1 MPKHVKLRELTDEE
15 TREVRELAKSRTAP
29 ARAVQ
34 RAKIIA
40 ALLDKPTLKASE
52 AALQAG
58 YRSAQAGP
66 QWVKRFNAEGLA
78 GLDDRPRPGAPRT
91 HSEEVRSKLIGLA
104 TQKPRS
110 LGYPF
115 ALWTLERLQSVFEER
130 EGIHLSDSTIW
141 TWMADEGFA
150 WKRQES
156 WFHDAED
163 HDPEFVEKR
172 GASSQPTSPPSSEP
186 A

>member
-15 TREVRELAKSRTAP
+15 TQAVRELAKSRTAP
-29 ARAVQ
+29 VRAVQ

-40 ALLDKPTLKASE
+40 ALLDDRAFKASE
-52 AALQAG
+52 AALRAG

-66 QWVKRFNAEGLA
+66 KWVKRFNEEGLA
-78 GLDDRPRPGAPRT
+78 GLDDRPRPGAPPT

-104 TQKPRS
+104 IQKPQS

-115 ALWTLERLQSVFEER
+115 ALWTLERLQRAFEER

-141 TWMADEGFA
+141 TWMANEGFE

-156 WFHDAED
+156 WFHDAEN

-172 GASSQPTSPPSSEP
+172 GALSRPTSLPSSEH

>member
-1 MPKHVKLRELTDEE
+1 MPKHVKVRELT
-15 TREVRELAKSRTAP
+15 KSRTAP
-29 ARAVQ
+29 VRAVQ

-40 ALLDKPTLKASE
+40 ALVDDPALKASE
-52 AALQAG
+52 VALLVG

-66 QWVKRFNAEGLA
+66 KWVKRFNEEGLA
-78 GLDDRPRPGAPRT
+78 GLDDRPRSGAPPM

-104 TQKPRS
+104 IQKPRS

-115 ALWTLERLQSVFEER
+115 ALWTLERLQSAFETR

-156 WFHDAED
+156 WFHAAED
-163 HDPEFVEKR
+163 HDPEFVKKR
-172 GASSQPTSPPSSEP
+172 GALSRPTSPLSSEP

>member
-15 TREVRELAKSRTAP
+15 TQEVRELARSRTAP

-40 ALLDKPTLKASE
+40 ALIDDPALKASE
-52 AALQAG
+52 AALRAG

-66 QWVKRFNAEGLA
+66 NWVKRFNAEGLA
-78 GLDDRPRPGAPRT
+78 GLDDRPRPGAPPT

-104 TQKPRS
+104 IQKPQS

-115 ALWTLERLQSVFEER
+115 ALWTLERLQRAFETR

-156 WFHDAED
+156 WFHEAEN

-172 GASSQPTSPPSSEP
+172 GALSRPTSPPSSEP